1 MKTKISIFFIIW
13 IVLFSGC
20 TKINPKIAENHI
32 EDSNENSKK
41 SSKIIIVIDE
51 WPPFTSKE
59 MKSYGIGSQIV
70 IEAMKAANLECE
82 FQFKPWARA
91 LEMVKYEDAW
101 GTFPW
106 LYKEERSKDYLYSDV
121 VLESSSKIFYKKVN
135 PNMKVEIPDYKT
147 IYDLRQFKF
156 GGVYAYTYEKDFEK
170 PENKF
175 NYELY
180 STLELAFNALDKGN
194 VDIINEDE
202 AVGWYII
209 SKFFPG
215 REDEFATLEKKLIT
229 VNLYMLINKTD
240 ENSLEIMNKFNAG
253 LKIIKENGKYDEI
266 ISTLVK

>member
-1 MKTKISIFFIIW
+1 MKTKISIFVIIW

-20 TKINPKIAENHI
+20 AKINPKIAENNI
-32 EDSNENSKK
+32 ENSNENSKEAN
-41 SSKIIIVIDE
+41 KIIVVIDE
-51 WPPFTSKE
+51 WPPFTSRQ

-70 IEAMKAANLECE
+70 IEAMKVADLECE

-91 LEMVKYEDAW
+91 LEMVKYEEAW

-106 LYKEERSKDYLYSDV
+106 LYKEERAKDYLYSDV
-121 VLESSSKIFYKKVN
+121 VLEGRSKIFYKKN
-135 PNMKVEIPDYKT
+135 NLNMKVEIPDYKT

-170 PENKF
+170 PENNFK
-175 NYELY
+175 YELY

-202 AVGWYII
+202 AVGWYVI
-209 SKFFPG
+209 SKLYPG
-215 REDEFATLEKKLIT
+215 RENEFATLEKNLIT
-229 VNLYMLINKTD
+229 VNMYMLVNKTD
-240 ENSLEIMNKFNAG
+240 GKSLEIMDKFNAG

-266 ISTLVK
+266 INSLVK